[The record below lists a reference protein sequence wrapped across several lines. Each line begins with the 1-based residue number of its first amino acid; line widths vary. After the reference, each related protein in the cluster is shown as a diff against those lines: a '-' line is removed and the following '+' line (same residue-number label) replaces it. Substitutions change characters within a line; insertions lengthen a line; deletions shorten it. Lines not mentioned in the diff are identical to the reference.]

1 MRVVRDRIVLST
13 EEKEAMEEAHRI
25 VAERAE
31 KENGVYDN
39 EMLEWRLLGKLN
51 AGLSAE
57 ELLEWTRIAPFQR
70 KRECGRG
77 YA

>member
-51 AGLSAE
+51 AGQSAE